1 MADAG
6 RRQFLTATGAL
17 GAATVANL
25 VGPADAAPMPS
36 RWDTEVDVI
45 VVGTGLAGMC
55 AGINSAEKGAKTLIL
70 DKMSRLGGTSLIS
83 GLNFACVGSDFQ
95 KAQRVE
101 DKPEWLAA
109 DMTAVAEGLGD
120 PDLALVMA
128 QGTARLFR
136 FLSDRG
142 VKWDGQLKKLGGH
155 SAARV
160 VWPEGG
166 GTGVLFPLYERAG
179 KLSNLEMRK
188 QIKVDDIVLD
198 TAGRAVGL
206 KVRERYRFDSQS
218 ANDDMENTSG
228 QVRHYRARRG
238 IVFATGGYARDVAFR
253 SAESPAL
260 GSIATTVYAGALAG
274 ALKAMIKVGAHPI
287 HMTLSR
293 FAYPIPTEDL
303 VWGVMIDPAS
313 GKRFTN
319 EGANRLK
326 VGDAV
331 LERKRT
337 NGQRTPFIVY
347 DEAGLKSFHDK
358 QRLNLSLHDLN
369 GIDGTMLKFNSFE
382 EVAKHHKV
390 ALDALSATLASY
402 NKLVAAG
409 ADTEF
414 RKPMERSGRKVQPIG
429 TPPYYTMPVNPRL
442 NYTQGGARI
451 NQKGQVL
458 RYGDGKPI
466 PSLYCAGEATGGLHG
481 RERLTACSMPECGVF
496 GLIAGDNVVGEPVA

>member
-1 MADAG
+1 MANPG
-6 RRQFLTATGAL
+6 RRKFLTATGAI
-17 GAATVANL
+17 GAAGLAGIAGRTE
-25 VGPADAAPMPS
+25 AAPMPS

-55 AGINSAEKGAKTLIL
+55 AGITTAEKGAKTLIL

-83 GLNFACVGSDFQ
+83 GLNFACVGSDLQ
-95 KAQRVE
+95 QAQRVE
-101 DKPEWLAA
+101 DKSEWLAA

-128 QGTARLFR
+128 RGTARLFR

-166 GTGVLFPLYERAG
+166 GTGVLFPLYEHAG
-179 KLSNLEMRK
+179 KLSNLETRK
-188 QIKVDDIVLD
+188 QVKVDDIVLD
-198 TAGRAVGL
+198 SAGRAVGL
-206 KVRERYRFDSQS
+206 RVRERYRFNNQS
-218 ANDDMENTSG
+218 TNDDLENTSG

-238 IVFATGGYARDVAFR
+238 IVFATGGYARDAAFR

-260 GSIATTVYAGALAG
+260 SSVATTVYAGALAG
-274 ALKAMIKVGAHPI
+274 ALKAMIRAGAHPI

-303 VWGVMIDPAS
+303 VWGAIIDPAS

-319 EGANRLK
+319 EGANRLTI
-326 VGDAV
+326 GDAV
-331 LERKRT
+331 LELKRT
-337 NGQRTPFIVY
+337 NGQKTPFILY

-358 QRLNLSLHDLN
+358 QRLDLSLHDLN
-369 GIDGTMLKFNSFE
+369 GIDGTMLKFNSLE
-382 EVAKHHKV
+382 DVAKHYKV
-390 ALDALSATLASY
+390 APDALSATLTHY
-402 NKLVAAG
+402 NALVAKG
-409 ADTEF
+409 ADADF
-414 RKPMERSGRKVQPIG
+414 RKPMERSERKVQPIAKS
-429 TPPYYTMPVNPRL
+429 PYYAMPVNPRL

-451 NQKGQVL
+451 NAKAQVL
-458 RYGDGKPI
+458 RYVDSKPI
-466 PSLYCAGEATGGLHG
+466 PGLYCAGEASGGLHG

-496 GLIAGDNVVGEPVA
+496 GLIAGDSVAVESSA

>member
-1 MADAG
+1 MVDPG

-17 GAATVANL
+17 SAAGLASVAT
-25 VGPADAAPMPS
+25 PIQAAPMPA
-36 RWDTEVDVI
+36 RWDTEADVI

-55 AGINSAEKGAKTLIL
+55 AGLVAAEKGAKTLIL

-109 DMTAVAEGLGD
+109 DMAAVSKGLGD
-120 PDLALVMA
+120 PELALVMA
-128 QGTARLFR
+128 RGTARLFR
-136 FLSDRG
+136 FLTERG

-166 GTGVLFPLYERAG
+166 GTGVLFPLYERAV
-179 KLSNLEMRK
+179 KESNCEIRK
-188 QIKVDDIVLD
+188 QVKVDDIVLD
-198 TAGRAVGL
+198 ARGRAVGL
-206 KVRERYRFDSQS
+206 KVRERYRFDSQ
-218 ANDDMENTSG
+218 AVNDDADNASG

-238 IVFATGGYARDVAFR
+238 IVFATGGYARDSAFR
-253 SAESPAL
+253 AAESPAL
-260 GSIATTVYAGALAG
+260 GSVATTVYAGALAG
-274 ALKAMIKVGAHPI
+274 ALKAMIRVGAHPI
-287 HMTLSR
+287 HMTLFR

-331 LERKRT
+331 LELKRT

-347 DEAGLKSFHDK
+347 DDTGLKNFHDK
-358 QRLNLSLHDLN
+358 QRLDLSLHDLN
-369 GIDGTMLKFNSFE
+369 GIDGTMLEFKSLE
-382 EVAKHHKV
+382 ELSRHHKV
-390 ALDALSATLASY
+390 DAGALSATLARY
-402 NKLVAAG
+402 NEQVTKG
-409 ADTEF
+409 ADPEF
-414 RKPMERSGRKVQPIG
+414 RKPLERSGRRVQPV
-429 TPPYYTMPVNPRL
+429 TKPPYYAMPVNPRL

-451 NQKGQVL
+451 NEKAQVL
-458 RYGDGKPI
+458 RYADAKVI
-466 PSLYCAGEATGGLHG
+466 PGLYCAGEATGGLHG

-496 GLIAGDNVVGEPVA
+496 GLIAGDNVASETAA